1 MNKHEI
7 ENKIKEANVSYRNGE
22 SILSDQQYDMLLD
35 DLKKLDPNSKLLNE
49 VGGETIEPVENLNYL
64 FLCFL

>member
-7 ENKIKEANVSYRNGE
+7 ERIIKEANVSYRNGE

-35 DLKKLDPNSKLLNE
+35 DLKKIRS
-49 VGGETIEPVENLNYL
+49 
-64 FLCFL
+64 